1 MGYLS
6 RLYVVEKFED
16 AGKVDYYSDNR
27 CFAELHAMFELGKS
41 PLFRDKIRN
50 YPDTDCYIYADDGNT
65 RLIEDAYGEK
75 LKEIPIQDAINILKE
90 CIELDSWRT
99 YKVCLQV
106 LEAFSDTGFVVL
118 HYGH

>member
-6 RLYVVEKFED
+6 RLYVVEKFEN
-16 AGKVDYYSDNR
+16 AGIVNYYGDNR
-27 CFAELHAMFELGKS
+27 CFAEIHAMVELGKS

-50 YPDTDCYIYADDGNT
+50 YPDASCYIYADDGDT
-65 RLIEDAYGEK
+65 RIIEDVYGEK
-75 LKEIPIQDAINILKE
+75 LKEIPIQDAINIIKE
-90 CIELDSWRT
+90 CIEMDSSFAYRT
-99 YKVCLQV
+99 CLHV